1 MRPYAADSPWD
12 LDPSTLYLTHGTYG
26 ACPRPVLE
34 ARRAMLDELESNPI
48 EFLSRDLEERWD
60 AARRSVAGLLNA
72 DPEGTVVVPNA
83 TTGVA
88 TVLASLRLRPGDELL
103 TDDHEYNATLNALAT
118 TAERARAR
126 VVTVPIPLPI
136 RHPEEVVEAFI
147 SGVTPRTR
155 LALVS
160 HVTSPSGLVFPI
172 ETIVREL
179 DRLGV
184 DTLVDAAHAPG
195 MVPVDIE
202 GLGAAYWTGNGHKWL
217 CGPKTSGVLAVREDR
232 RSGLLPLVT
241 SHGRNDPRTHRPA
254 LWKEFDWQG
263 TLDPTAFLALPE
275 AIRLIGGLD
284 AGGGEAY
291 VIFEVAERSLELAV
305 LQDLPEQIGCACVI
319 VIRGVEPEGRLI
331 HRRGVGELVAEEV
344 YFGVDALGRKY
355 AQGDRVVKAARYV
368 EVVPG
373 GDCLGVEALD
383 AHPEGLLAGLLADAR
398 IDLVDGAEDVIPVS
412 FEAHV
417 GVVVQAVPIAGL
429 EAAAGAP
436 SDLLE
441 LCVVRGKAV
450 QDDAGCPRHRIR
462 SGCLLCLQGPWL
474 LHIDTSGPLYGKR
487 ETRNAKREVLRTAY
501 CVRD

>member
-284 AGGGEAY
+284 AGGGGWPAHM
-291 VIFEVAERSLELAV
+291 AANHELAV
-305 LQDLPEQIGCACVI
+305 AARRLLNDRLGLAPIAPESMVGSMASIRLPLALDDAGADSLTRSI
-319 VIRGVEPEGRLI
+319 
-331 HRRGVGELVAEEV
+331 AEE
-344 YFGVDALGRKY
+344 
-355 AQGDRVVKAARYV
+355 DRIEVP
-368 EVVPG
+368 VVPFP
-373 GDCLGVEALD
+373 VRA
-383 AHPEGLLAGLLADAR
+383 AR
-398 IDLVDGAEDVIPVS
+398 IDDATTAHTLLRISAQRYNERGDYERLADVL
-412 FEAHV
+412 ARH
-417 GVVVQAVPIAGL
+417 G
-429 EAAAGAP
+429 AAGEPA
-436 SDLLE
+436 
-441 LCVVRGKAV
+441 A
-450 QDDAGCPRHRIR
+450 
-462 SGCLLCLQGPWL
+462 SGMVTG
-474 LHIDTSGPLYGKR
+474 
-487 ETRNAKREVLRTAY
+487 
-501 CVRD
+501 